1 MRRSILILVIFLIAI
16 TQLQAQTI
24 KVTDKSTGKPIANV
38 SVINFSETKTT
49 ISNKLGIVDLIGFSK
64 NDTLVFHH
72 TAFQTVIISIPEL
85 KEADYKLAMFPSV
98 IHLKETVVSASRWE
112 QKKEEVPM
120 HIAHISNR
128 EIQLMEPQTAADM
141 LGGTGQ
147 VFIQKSQMGGGSP
160 MLRGFA
166 SNKVLIVVDGI
177 RMNNP
182 IYRHGNLQNV
192 ISVDPNLLQGSEVIF
207 GPGSVIYGSD
217 AIGGVMDF
225 HTLDHQFSES
235 DSLNFSGN
243 ALVRYNSG
251 NQEKTGHFD
260 INIAGEKWSSITS
273 ISASDFSDLQM
284 GKNGVSS
291 ENFDQF
297 TKDDVVLRYDDKDSV
312 VPNYDPYLARLSGY
326 SQLNILQKLAY
337 NINDDKRLEY
347 AFHYSSTSD
356 VPRYDRLV
364 QTSSGLPK
372 YAQWYYGPQEWMMH
386 ALKYE
391 DHKANAMY
399 DEMKVQLAYQDYTES
414 RHDRKLY
421 SDMLRHRTE
430 NVQMLSLNSDFFK
443 PLDAKNALFYGF
455 EGTMSKIYS
464 YGHQENIITKEE
476 EMVAPRYPDNSDYS
490 SAALY
495 AVYRHLLNSKIT
507 INAGVRMNAVYAF
520 APFSSTFYDFP
531 YHKIEMTGLAPNALA
546 GLVYNPSKTWQ
557 MNLNFSTGYRA
568 PNIDDIGKVF
578 DSEPGAVVVPNENL
592 QPEYAYNLDFSTSKT
607 IEDMIRIDAGAFYT
621 VLTNAMLRDD
631 YQFDGNDSIMYDG
644 EMAAV
649 QAIQNVGRVDVY
661 GAFAGIYADLYRN
674 ISFKSQINYTA
685 GADQDGNPYRHVPPV
700 FGQTHLLLNFGNVKI
715 DAYAVYNGEISPDK
729 LSPEEHGKAH
739 MYLSNADYAAEQATL
754 PESERFNEEGLY
766 SPAWMTLNFKLNY
779 AMNENLYISVAGE
792 NLTDQLYRPY
802 SSGIPA
808 MGRRVMLS
816 LRANF

>member
-1 MRRSILILVIFLIAI
+1 MKRGVLLVLVFLLAIIHLQGQELRIF
-16 TQLQAQTI
+16 
-24 KVTDKSTGKPIANV
+24 DKSTGKPIGNV
-38 SVINFSETKTT
+38 SVINFGETATS
-49 ISNKLGIVDLIGFSK
+49 ISNKYGIVDLSVFPK

-72 TAFQTVIISIPEL
+72 TAFQTVLISLLEL
-85 KEADYKLAMFPSV
+85 RESGYKLEMYPSV

-112 QKKEEVPM
+112 QKKEDVSL
-120 HIAHISNR
+120 HITQISNQ
-128 EIQLMEPQTAADM
+128 EIKFMEPQTAADM

-192 ISVDPNLLQGSEVIF
+192 ISVDPNSLEGSEVIF

-225 HTLDHQFSES
+225 HTLEHRFSDN
-235 DSLNFSGN
+235 DSTNFNGN

-251 NQEKTGHFD
+251 NLEKTGHFD
-260 INIAGEKWSSITS
+260 INIAREKWSSITS
-273 ISASDFSDLQM
+273 VSASDFSDLQM
-284 GKNGVSS
+284 GKTGVSS
-291 ENFDQF
+291 DNLDQF
-297 TKDDVVLRYDDKDSV
+297 TKDDVVFRYDDRDSV
-312 VPNYDPYLARLSGY
+312 VPSYDPYLARFSGY

-337 NINDDKRLEY
+337 KINEDKQLEY
-347 AFHYSSTSD
+347 AFHYSSTSN
-356 VPRYDRLV
+356 VPRYDRLIEMK
-364 QTSSGLPK
+364 SGLPK

-391 DHKANAMY
+391 DHKANKLY

-421 SDMLRHRTE
+421 ADILRHRTE
-430 NVQMLSLNSDFFK
+430 KVQMVTLNADFFK
-443 PLDAKNALFYGF
+443 PLDAKNALFYGL
-455 EGTMSKIYS
+455 EGTMSKVYS
-464 YGHQENIITKEE
+464 YGHQENILTDEE
-476 EMVAPRYPDNSDYS
+476 SMVAPRYPDNSDYS
-490 SAALY
+490 TAALY
-495 AVYRHLLNSKIT
+495 AVYRHLFNAKFT
-507 INAGVRMNAVYAF
+507 MNAGMRINAVYAF

-531 YHKIEMTGLAPNALA
+531 YNKIEMTGLAPNAMA
-546 GLVYNPSKTWQ
+546 GFVYSPDKTWK

-592 QPEYAYNLDFSTSKT
+592 QAEYAYNLDFSTSKT

-621 VLTNAMLRDD
+621 VLTNAMVRDD
-631 YQFDGNDSIMYDG
+631 FQFDGRDSIMYDG
-644 EMAAV
+644 AMSAV

-661 GAFAGIYADLYRN
+661 GAFAGIYIDLYKN
-674 ISFKSQINYTA
+674 ISFKTQINYTA
-685 GADQDGNPYRHVPPV
+685 GADQDGNPYRHVPPL
-700 FGQTHLLLNFGNVKI
+700 FGQTHLLLNFGNVKV

-729 LSPEEHGKAH
+729 LSPEEHGKTH
-739 MYLSNADYAAEQATL
+739 MYLTDTDYAAEQLTL

-766 SPAWMTLNFKLNY
+766 SPAWMTLNLKFNY

-808 MGRRVMLS
+808 MGRRIMLS
-816 LRANF
+816 LRASF